1 MKTGQEKYNEI
12 VEQMEIA
19 KINGSKFYDEGN
31 KAAGLRLRKALMNI
45 TKLNKA
51 WRKEVIKKNA

>member
-12 VEQMEIA
+12 LEQMEVA
-19 KINGSKFYDEGN
+19 KEEGLKFYGGDN

-51 WRKEVIKKNA
+51 WRKEVI

>member
-19 KINGSKFYDEGN
+19 KINGSKFYDESN
-31 KAAGLRLRKALMNI
+31 KAAGLRLRKAFMNI
-45 TKLNKA
+45 TKGY
-51 WRKEVIKKNA
+51 EVKKCTLIR